1 MIIAII
7 GTVLLYLLIGL
18 IDMSQYGENCSKALG
33 FLVAA
38 IFWMTVA
45 PLDMS
50 IAGIGILA
58 FGTTLG
64 LFTWDAVKSNLGS
77 SNFYTLLGM
86 LLVANS
92 LSYTP
97 FAKRFAYWALK
108 TFGRKPAM
116 LFFSFAAI
124 TSFISWFVSNIG
136 IALLMSS
143 IANTLL
149 LAMGEKPGESKWGAA
164 MLTMVNCAAYFG
176 GCILVGGSPNGNVG
190 GMSYMQTAA
199 GDFLIDISY
208 ANWAKIGIPVW
219 FVMIGPLAFIY
230 WKCFR
235 LGKEKLNILSS
246 EYYDSQLKELGPIS
260 GSEIRWVV
268 IVLGMVVTMLLGVT
282 TAKAALI
289 WAAIG
294 MLPGIGLKDCKTQL
308 KALPIGVL
316 FCVTA
321 VPMLGK
327 VITDNGV
334 DTWLGTIFSPLI
346 GNMGPLSFSIVSTF
360 ILFLCMN
367 LLVNATHGAHAL
379 AVSICTP
386 ICISLGYNPCTVLLP
401 MMFCGGWFWCISANY
416 LMYMNFGYGWYKMKD
431 SPLPGFIFGTLCCI
445 VVPIINY
452 LLTPLWGLSL
462 YL

>member
-1 MIIAII
+1 MSEQSKALVDRDRLIDLYGQHSGGVLKSKRMIIAII

-50 IAGIGILA
+50 IAGIG
-58 FGTTLG
+58 
-64 LFTWDAVKSNLGS
+64 
-77 SNFYTLLGM
+77 
-86 LLVANS
+86 
-92 LSYTP
+92 
-97 FAKRFAYWALK
+97 
-108 TFGRKPAM
+108 
-116 LFFSFAAI
+116 
-124 TSFISWFVSNIG
+124 
-136 IALLMSS
+136 
-143 IANTLL
+143 
-149 LAMGEKPGESKWGAA
+149 
-164 MLTMVNCAAYFG
+164 
-176 GCILVGGSPNGNVG
+176 
-190 GMSYMQTAA
+190 
-199 GDFLIDISY
+199 
-208 ANWAKIGIPVW
+208 
-219 FVMIGPLAFIY
+219 
-230 WKCFR
+230 
-235 LGKEKLNILSS
+235 
-246 EYYDSQLKELGPIS
+246 
-260 GSEIRWVV
+260 
-268 IVLGMVVTMLLGVT
+268 
-282 TAKAALI
+282 
-289 WAAIG
+289 
-294 MLPGIGLKDCKTQL
+294 LKDCKTQL

-334 DTWLGTIFSPLI
+334 DTWLGTIFSPLL
-346 GNMGPLSFSIVSTF
+346 GNMGPLGFSIVSTY
-360 ILFLCMN
+360 ILFLCMI

-386 ICISLGYNPCTVLLP
+386 ICISLGYNPCTVLQP

>member
-321 VPMLGK
+321 VP
-327 VITDNGV
+327 
-334 DTWLGTIFSPLI
+334 
-346 GNMGPLSFSIVSTF
+346 
-360 ILFLCMN
+360 
-367 LLVNATHGAHAL
+367 
-379 AVSICTP
+379 ICTP